1 MLENA
6 KIKDEKKGLIEKAGM
21 LLTDEE
27 LDKVAGGAQI
37 YGGPKTEEELRTE
50 WRLAQIRQENNS

>member
-27 LDKVAGGAQI
+27 LDKVAGGGSVGHGRAL
-37 YGGPKTEEELRTE
+37 PAELAE
-50 WRLAQIRQENNS
+50 